1 MLSDERSHVT
11 ISATGNS
18 WTSQFGGMVYQGIWH
33 IFIGLDHILF
43 LVATL
48 LTVNLY
54 RENKS
59 WVKEQSK
66 KHIIKST
73 VILVSTFTLA
83 HSITLTATALD
94 FITLD
99 SRIVELGIAISVAIT
114 ALNNMYPIIM
124 RLGFITF
131 GFGLLHGM
139 GFASVF
145 GDLNAQ
151 SGSLVM
157 NVFAFNIGV
166 ELGQLAIV
174 TLLLPL
180 LILLR
185 NVRLYSK
192 AIMPIASSVIAV
204 VAINWTLQR
213 W

>member
-1 MLSDERSHVT
+1 
-11 ISATGNS
+11 
-18 WTSQFGGMVYQGIWH
+18 
-33 IFIGLDHILF
+33 
-43 LVATL
+43 
-48 LTVNLY
+48 
-54 RENKS
+54 
-59 WVKEQSK
+59 
-66 KHIIKST
+66 
-73 VILVSTFTLA
+73 
-83 HSITLTATALD
+83 
-94 FITLD
+94 
-99 SRIVELGIAISVAIT
+99 
-114 ALNNMYPIIM
+114 M

-139 GFASVF
+139 GFTSVF

-151 SGSLVM
+151 SGSLGM

-192 AIMPIASSVIAV
+192 AIMPIASSVIAI

>member
-1 MLSDERSHVT
+1 MNYLKEERLNALSAEYVVGTLRGKARTRYQKLMLQYQAVSD
-11 ISATGNS
+11 
-18 WTSQFGGMVYQGIWH
+18 
-33 IFIGLDHILF
+33 
-43 LVATL
+43 
-48 LTVNLY
+48 
-54 RENKS
+54 
-59 WVKEQSK
+59 
-66 KHIIKST
+66 
-73 VILVSTFTLA
+73 
-83 HSITLTATALD
+83 ATAQWEQYL
-94 FITLD
+94 T
-99 SRIVELGIAISVAIT
+99 GI
-114 ALNNMYPIIM
+114 
-124 RLGFITF
+124 
-131 GFGLLHGM
+131 
-139 GFASVF
+139 ASVF

-192 AIMPIASSVIAV
+192 AIMPITSSVIAV

>member
-1 MLSDERSHVT
+1 
-11 ISATGNS
+11 
-18 WTSQFGGMVYQGIWH
+18 
-33 IFIGLDHILF
+33 
-43 LVATL
+43 
-48 LTVNLY
+48 
-54 RENKS
+54 
-59 WVKEQSK
+59 
-66 KHIIKST
+66 
-73 VILVSTFTLA
+73 
-83 HSITLTATALD
+83 
-94 FITLD
+94 
-99 SRIVELGIAISVAIT
+99 
-114 ALNNMYPIIM
+114 
-124 RLGFITF
+124 
-131 GFGLLHGM
+131 M

-192 AIMPIASSVIAV
+192 AIMPITSSVIAV

>member
-1 MLSDERSHVT
+1 
-11 ISATGNS
+11 
-18 WTSQFGGMVYQGIWH
+18 
-33 IFIGLDHILF
+33 
-43 LVATL
+43 
-48 LTVNLY
+48 
-54 RENKS
+54 
-59 WVKEQSK
+59 
-66 KHIIKST
+66 
-73 VILVSTFTLA
+73 
-83 HSITLTATALD
+83 
-94 FITLD
+94 
-99 SRIVELGIAISVAIT
+99 
-114 ALNNMYPIIM
+114 
-124 RLGFITF
+124 
-131 GFGLLHGM
+131 M

-174 TLLLPL
+174 TMLLPL